1 MTPKHAIAIV
11 LLVALL
17 FYLAAP
23 ALAAFFTR
31 HPERRLIYRLAPLAL
46 LSFLLWLALLA
57 WALTGQR
64 DDALISRY
72 VAKLRGSNRLP
83 MAIALLV
90 FAGLAGSL
98 VPLLH

>member
-1 MTPKHAIAIV
+1 
-11 LLVALL
+11 
-17 FYLAAP
+17 
-23 ALAAFFTR
+23 
-31 HPERRLIYRLAPLAL
+31 

-98 VPLLH
+98 VPLLR